1 MMIEENS
8 KTRFPYNLVNVR
20 VQANNSY
27 QLKRVLSAIENEK
40 GFTLMSKSDVQR
52 NRLAGPRLR
61 QFLTFKDDKSEKRVW
76 QKRRK
81 SYTDN
86 KRI

>member
-1 MMIEENS
+1 MLEES
-8 KTRFPYNLVNVR
+8 RQTRFPYNLVNVR

-27 QLKRVLSAIENEK
+27 QLKRVISAVENEK

-52 NRLAGPRLR
+52 NRSAGPRFR
-61 QFLTFKDDKSEKRVW
+61 QFLTFKDDKSEKQVW
-76 QKRRK
+76 QKRKK
-81 SYTDN
+81 SYADN